1 MGNNVVFRDK
11 CFETM
16 ATRILNPHPD
26 VAPST
31 LKPSEL
37 QRLLG
42 LQQGGAEEHWW
53 AGSVGSGVSYE
64 AWHKFRGTLRGWD
77 AGTSGI
83 STNEV
88 LTRAR
93 PDKLIVGA
101 SLMACV
107 SDAPLSVNIF
117 PRDSV
122 QGEIVVREP

>member
-1 MGNNVVFRDK
+1 
-11 CFETM
+11 M

-26 VAPST
+26 VAPRA

-42 LQQGGAEEHWW
+42 LQQRGAEEHWW

-77 AGTSGI
+77 AGTTGI
-83 STNEV
+83 STQEV

-107 SDAPLSVNIF
+107 SDAPLSVIIF

>member
-1 MGNNVVFRDK
+1 
-11 CFETM
+11 M

-26 VAPST
+26 VAPRA

-42 LQQGGAEEHWW
+42 LQHGGWW
-53 AGSVGSGVSYE
+53 AGSAGSGVSYE

-107 SDAPLSVNIF
+107 SAEPLSVNIF

>member
-1 MGNNVVFRDK
+1 
-11 CFETM
+11 M
-16 ATRILNPHPD
+16 ATRILNPHPN

-42 LQQGGAEEHWW
+42 YQQRGAEGWW
-53 AGSVGSGVSYE
+53 AGSAGSGVSYE

-83 STNEV
+83 STHEV

-107 SDAPLSVNIF
+107 SAEPLSVNIF